1 MSEQKIG
8 DVLNGASTEVEKSE
22 QVDSTNLEKV
32 EKNIGTSLADVMDD
46 AFRPALGEADY
57 EEKMKAYELLKANDY
72 NIEKTFFQ
80 MRDSAFNHA
89 YEAFINGHLPRLERF
104 ITSDESIPNKNPK
117 YDIMHDGVTY
127 HWRPEYLVPVD
138 KFESYSGE
146 VQELVALDLQAIVDV
161 CNSLEDSV
169 FQEGVDALK
178 ALREREIASGVA
190 EDRLTNIPT
199 IEQERNSFMSVLY
212 HIIDKSEALVRQE
225 FHREK
230 MTKADKTL
238 LEKLF
243 DDKFMEELRKTCGL
257 LEKAPTEVSS
267 SCNYFLNKVIKKIAK
282 DYKNHGMK
290 ISSDDKK
297 AINGT
302 IKGLADFGLAVFVF
316 KLLQAQGETNL
327 DLQKATELVS
337 ILGVDAKKSG
347 LLSNI
352 FYRPVAIS
360 VSNFCNDVTNRSM
373 LGLLSSTLYP
383 NGQVRFDTGVV
394 KRYMEIFTD
403 VFNNLENEESAD
415 TVSTISCIIDE
426 ITTGDEFRKYTE
438 EVMAMYNLD
447 IKKPTDL
454 IADEEIK
461 DSGCRNCPDGVC
473 TCDEQEPTNGDI
485 DIDES
490 VDMID
495 ESVDAMDEAEDVKE
509 GVLNSN
515 EETTGEKLVVEEVST
530 EKESFVVNTKV
541 EEE

>member
-267 SCNYFLNKVIKKIAK
+267 GCNYFLNKVIKKIAK

-297 AINGT
+297 VINGT

>member
-72 NIEKTFFQ
+72 NVEKTFFQ

-267 SCNYFLNKVIKKIAK
+267 GCNYFLNKVIKKIAK

-297 AINGT
+297 VINGT

-403 VFNNLENEESAD
+403 VFNNLENEENAD

>member
-403 VFNNLENEESAD
+403 VFNNLENEENAD

-426 ITTGDEFRKYTE
+426 ITTGDKFRKYTE

>member
-297 AINGT
+297 AISGT